1 MNVVLWTGFAFWFPG
16 AGVLFASRWF
26 KRWGR
31 EDPAAEVGALLSVI
45 GAVLLAIATPAVSE
59 DPVWQRVL
67 YDVML
72 TGWTVFGTV
81 LIVAIR
87 QVRVVER
94 LNTPKSRHRRG
105 RRTRL
110 GWLARHSV
118 P

>member
-72 TGWTVFGTV
+72 TGWRRPEQA
-81 LIVAIR
+81 VAIHR
-87 QVRVVER
+87 VAMDTVRTDVSH
-94 LNTPKSRHRRG
+94 TI
-105 RRTRL
+105 
-110 GWLARHSV
+110 AR
-118 P
+118 

>member
-16 AGVLFASRWF
+16 VGALFASRWF

-31 EDPAAEVGALLSVI
+31 ESQVMEVAALLSVV
-45 GAVLLAIATPAVSE
+45 GAVLLAIATPVVSE

-72 TGWTVFGTV
+72 IGWAVFGIV

-94 LNTPKSRHRRG
+94 LNTPKS
-105 RRTRL
+105 
-110 GWLARHSV
+110 
-118 P
+118 

>member
-1 MNVVLWTGFAFWFPG
+1 MDRVRVLVSRRRCPFRFAL
-16 AGVLFASRWF
+16 V

-72 TGWTVFGTV
+72 TGWRRPEQA
-81 LIVAIR
+81 VAIHR
-87 QVRVVER
+87 VAMDTVRTDVSH
-94 LNTPKSRHRRG
+94 TI
-105 RRTRL
+105 
-110 GWLARHSV
+110 AR
-118 P
+118 